1 MEPFQ
6 SLRSSTGA
14 ASPDLL
20 AAYERVD
27 WAATAVG
34 PPSSWSPALV
44 VAVRLVLATPIPS
57 VLFWGDE
64 RTYFYNDAIAGV
76 LGDRH
81 PVILG
86 QPAEASFPE
95 SWDQVGPLIADVL
108 EHGRSARLE
117 DALVPVQRHG
127 RVEDRWY
134 SYAYS
139 PVRDLDGTIVG
150 VHGVSIETTRQVLA
164 QRRLQLLNALGNATA
179 GAQSLLTLRVA
190 ALGLIRTELPA
201 VEVLDLRMPVPVTEA
216 AAPGTRT
223 VVAVTGE
230 VGGTRTAA
238 EESAVPGA
246 DRWWTHPD
254 GVGPGH
260 GIVAWEPKEDQAR
273 PPGAVRVS
281 SLGSAAWLQEQTILV
296 CRGDAATDEDLGPF
310 LQVVADSI
318 SAAVIRIRG
327 LQGER
332 ADAASDR
339 ALSLELQTA
348 MLASRHDAP
357 QVEGARTASRYV
369 PASARQEVGGD
380 WHDTFPLPEGPLVV
394 TIGDVAGHD
403 GRAAAAMGQLRS
415 LVRGIALATA
425 GAGGRPSPARM
436 TELLDQ
442 AIEHFEVGAV
452 ATFLLA
458 EVAVEQ
464 LDGDA
469 GYTIRWANAGHPPP
483 VLLGPD
489 GTASLLDP
497 GGEMLLGIDP
507 ATVRRDLEA
516 VLPAGSTLLLYTDG
530 LVERRGE
537 LLDQGIERLRVA
549 VGDAGAGTDA
559 DPEALCDHVLTAL
572 GPFEDD
578 DVAVLA
584 VRLG

>member
-6 SLRSSTGA
+6 SLRSSAGA

-27 WAATAVG
+27 WTATAVG
-34 PPSSWSPALV
+34 PPAGWSPALV
-44 VAVRLVLATPIPS
+44 VALRLVLATPIPS
-57 VLFWGDE
+57 VLFWGEE
-64 RTYFYNDAIAGV
+64 RTYFYNDAIAAV

-81 PVILG
+81 PAILG
-86 QPAEASFPE
+86 QPAEPSFPE
-95 SWDQVGPLIADVL
+95 SWSQVGPLIADVL
-108 EHGRSARLE
+108 ERGRPARLE
-117 DALVPVQRHG
+117 DALVPVERDG
-127 RVEDRWY
+127 AIEDHWY
-134 SYAYS
+134 SYAYT
-139 PVRDLDGTIVG
+139 PVRDLDGTIVA

-164 QRRLQLLNALGNATA
+164 QRRLRLLNSLGNATA

-190 ALGLIRTELPA
+190 ALGLLRTELPA
-201 VEVLDLRMPVPVTEA
+201 VEVVDLRMPAPVTRP
-216 AAPGTRT
+216 AAPGTRP
-223 VVAVTGE
+223 VVAVTDQAG
-230 VGGTRTAA
+230 AA
-238 EESAVPGA
+238 GPASVEESAVPGA
-246 DRWWTHPD
+246 DRWWTRPG

-260 GIVAWEPKEDQAR
+260 GIVVWEPKEDQAR
-273 PPGAVRVS
+273 PQDAVRLT

-296 CRGDAATDEDLGPF
+296 CRGDVAADDELGPF

-318 SAAVIRIRG
+318 TAAVVRIRG

-339 ALSLELQTA
+339 ALSLELQAA
-348 MLASRHDAP
+348 MLSSRHDAR

-380 WHDTFPLPEGPLVV
+380 WHDTFPLPDGPLVV

-415 LVRGIALATA
+415 LVRGIVLATA
-425 GAGGRPSPARM
+425 GTGGRPSPARV
-436 TELLDQ
+436 TELLDR
-442 AIEHFEVGAV
+442 AIDHFEVGAV
-452 ATFLLA
+452 ATFLLV
-458 EVAVEQ
+458 EVVPAHEGGGGSGYAV
-464 LDGDA
+464 
-469 GYTIRWANAGHPPP
+469 RWANAGHPPP

-489 GTASLLDP
+489 GTASLLDA

-507 ATVRRDLEA
+507 DTAREDLE
-516 VLPAGSTLLLYTDG
+516 VVVPGGSTLLLYTDG

-537 LLDQGIERLRVA
+537 LLDEGIERLRAAVA
-549 VGDAGAGTDA
+549 AQPGLGPD
-559 DPEALCDHVLTAL
+559 ALCDHVLAAL

-584 VRLG
+584 LRLD

>member
-1 MEPFQ
+1 M
-6 SLRSSTGA
+6 
-14 ASPDLL
+14 
-20 AAYERVD
+20 
-27 WAATAVG
+27 
-34 PPSSWSPALV
+34 
-44 VAVRLVLATPIPS
+44 ATPIPS
-57 VLFWGDE
+57 VLFWGEE
-64 RTYFYNDAIAGV
+64 RTYFYNEAIADV

-81 PVILG
+81 PLILG

-95 SWDQVGPLIADVL
+95 SWSQVGPLITDVL
-108 EHGRSARLE
+108 EHGLPARLE
-117 DALVPVQRHG
+117 DALVPVARHG
-127 RVEDRWY
+127 EVEDHWY

-164 QRRLQLLNALGNATA
+164 QRRLQLLNALGSATS

-190 ALGLIRTELPA
+190 ALGMLRTELPS
-201 VEVLDLRMPVPVTEA
+201 VDVVDLRMPAPVTEA

-223 VVAVTGE
+223 VVAANRQAGE
-230 VGGTRTAA
+230 APAAA
-238 EESAVPGA
+238 EDTAVPGA

-254 GVGPGH
+254 GIGPGH

-273 PPGAVRVS
+273 PPGAVRLS
-281 SLGSAAWLQEQTILV
+281 SLGSVAWLQEQTILV
-296 CRGDAATDEDLGPF
+296 CRGDVAADDDLGPF
-310 LQVVADSI
+310 LQVVADSFA
-318 SAAVIRIRG
+318 AAVIRIRG

-348 MLASRHDAP
+348 MLASRHDAR
-357 QVEGARTASRYV
+357 QLEGARTASRYV

-380 WHDTFPLPEGPLVV
+380 WHDTFPLPDGPLVV

-415 LVRGIALATA
+415 LVRGIVLATA
-425 GAGGRPSPARM
+425 GAGGRPSPARV

-442 AIEHFEVGAV
+442 AIDHFEVGAV

-458 EVAVEQ
+458 EVSVLQQ
-464 LDGDA
+464 LDGDP
-469 GYTIRWANAGHPPP
+469 GCMLRWANAGHPPP

-489 GTASLLDP
+489 GTASLLDA

-507 ATVRRDLEA
+507 DTPRTDLEVA
-516 VLPAGSTLLLYTDG
+516 VPAGSTVLLYTDG

-537 LLDQGIERLRVA
+537 LLDEGIERLRAA
-549 VGDAGAGTDA
+549 VGDAGVGPDV
-559 DPEALCDHVLTAL
+559 DPDALCDHVLTAL